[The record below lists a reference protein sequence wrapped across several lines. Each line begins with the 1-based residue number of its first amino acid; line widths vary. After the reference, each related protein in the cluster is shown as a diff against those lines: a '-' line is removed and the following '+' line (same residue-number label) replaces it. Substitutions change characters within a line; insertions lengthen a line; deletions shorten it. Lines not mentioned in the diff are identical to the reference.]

1 MKAEKVS
8 NPSEELKAQ
17 MIEPIKI
24 IETVKPKAIKE
35 VRPGVYVYDMGQNM
49 VGWTALKVHTNEKG
63 IKIKL
68 RFAETIHPDGELN
81 VANLRLAKQTDVY
94 ITKGEGM
101 EEWQPNFTYHGFRYV
116 EITGY
121 PGKPDLNTIKG
132 KVVND
137 DLKITGQFNCS
148 SDIINR
154 IYSAAYWGIRG
165 NYRSVPTDC
174 PQRDERHGWLADAAM
189 TMEEACF
196 NFDLAAF
203 YQHFLHLIRLA
214 QKEDGSL
221 PDFVPPYNPSVY
233 PADPAWGS
241 AYISLCWQVY
251 MFYGDREILKKHYQ
265 NLKNYI
271 EFLRSKAVGQL
282 LSPLGKYGDW
292 CQPGSLVAKKTRWI
306 WFRPGFIIMTS

>member
-1 MKAEKVS
+1 MELTGFPGQPAEDTL
-8 NPSEELKAQ
+8 EA
-17 MIEPIKI
+17 
-24 IETVKPKAIKE
+24 
-35 VRPGVYVYDMGQNM
+35 RF
-49 VGWTALKVHTNEKG
+49 VHSAVDRAGFFDSSHPLINQ
-63 IKIKL
+63 
-68 RFAETIHPDGELN
+68 IHQLVVN
-81 VANLRLAKQTDVY
+81 CQRANLMS
-94 ITKGEGM
+94 I
-101 EEWQPNFTYHGFRYV
+101 
-116 EITGY
+116 
-121 PGKPDLNTIKG
+121 
-132 KVVND
+132 
-137 DLKITGQFNCS
+137 
-148 SDIINR
+148 
-154 IYSAAYWGIRG
+154 
-165 NYRSVPTDC
+165 PTDC

-282 LSPLGKYGDW
+282 LSPLGNMVIGASPAAWWPKR
-292 CQPGSLVAKKTRWI
+292 PRWI